1 MTSAAWWAVAVPR
14 MAGPCTFHSQQLQAD
29 PGGALFFFVRAF
41 PSVARLFLDRGQRAC
56 AQSGQILPSRSTN
69 NRSLGGRDGPAGEE
83 STPCTKSTTAQNYR
97 LSLELSRPGFNKQE
111 RERGA
116 PSGRQRALWRT
127 SRANQPTVR
136 AFATFRLSNNICS
149 LLMWRSAGV

>member
-1 MTSAAWWAVAVPR
+1 MPR

-69 NRSLGGRDGPAGEE
+69 NRSLGGRGRRRARSQRPARRAPLPKITG
-83 STPCTKSTTAQNYR
+83 C
-97 LSLELSRPGFNKQE
+97 LSSSPARGLTNRRVGE

-149 LLMWRSAGV
+149 LLRWRSARV